1 MDAGNIIGH
10 HVDFEIIK
18 RFQQFDLRYCTKK
31 FQKLEKRFTTQDI
44 GTIAKPKTTVRKV
57 EIKTFIVLHGNE

>member
-18 RFQQFDLRYCTKK
+18 RFQRLNPRYCTKK

-44 GTIAKPKTTVRKV
+44 RIIAKPKTTVRKV
-57 EIKTFIVLHGNE
+57 ETKNVHRSTRE

>member
-18 RFQQFDLRYCTKK
+18 RFQQLNPRYCAKK
-31 FQKLEKRFTTQDI
+31 FQKLEKCFTTQDI
-44 GTIAKPKTTVRKV
+44 RTIAKPKTIRKV
-57 EIKTFIVLHGNE
+57 ETKTFIVLHVGNE